1 MSGFV
6 WAGAPGPGAPLGARP
21 FPPGPFLVGPGR
33 GGLLVDEWRALV
45 HRGKSPAARS
55 ACYRGTMSFSRVDP
69 VHHEIHAHYP
79 ALRAIRTRKAL
90 ERSALWAEIG
100 GEVRRVLESVE
111 RGDRAPMPPPA
122 AEPALGGRVLRAVA
136 WNIQR
141 GARLDDLRRA
151 VVAPPF
157 AGADLFLLSEVD
169 IGLGRSGNRNVA
181 RELAE
186 ALGMSYAFGVSY
198 LALTDDFGDD
208 AAGLENTL
216 ALSGAAVISRYPI
229 GRVENVD
236 LPEIRDK
243 FLSSEKR
250 LGKKRALLAEIA
262 LPDGPLVVAACHL
275 DSNASPAQRARQL
288 GAVLD
293 SVDRSG
299 VARAL
304 VGGDFNTSTY
314 DISSSFALARD
325 ILHKLLVTGFRA
337 TIDQYLAPEKHYER
351 PVFDLLRA
359 RDFVVDGFN
368 DRGTGTYFYDVTDP
382 YVLDR
387 SRKLVGRAL
396 TRLLVR
402 ILRPWNG
409 CVPARLDWFAG
420 RTATPVAAAVTRP
433 RAVADGRP
441 LSDHSAVIVDVAV

>member
-1 MSGFV
+1 
-6 WAGAPGPGAPLGARP
+6 
-21 FPPGPFLVGPGR
+21 
-33 GGLLVDEWRALV
+33 
-45 HRGKSPAARS
+45 
-55 ACYRGTMSFSRVDP
+55 MSFARVEL
-69 VHHEIHAHYP
+69 VQHEIHAHYR

-100 GEVRRVLESVE
+100 GEVSRVLEGVE
-111 RGDRAPMPPPA
+111 RGDRAPAPPSSA
-122 AEPALGGRVLRAVA
+122 VPALGGRVLRAVA

-151 VVAPPF
+151 VLAPPF
-157 AGADLFLLSEVD
+157 AGADLLLLCEVD
-169 IGLGRSGNRNVA
+169 VGLGRSGNRNVA

-208 AAGLENTL
+208 AGGLENTL
-216 ALSGAAVISRYPI
+216 ALSGAAVISRFPI

-262 LPDGPLVVAACHL
+262 LPDGPLVAAACHL

-288 GAVLD
+288 AGVLD

-314 DISSSFALARD
+314 DVSSTLAFARD
-325 ILHKLLVTGFRA
+325 LLHKLLVTGFRA
-337 TIDQYLAPEKHYER
+337 TVDQYLTPEKHYER
-351 PVFDLLRA
+351 PVFDLLRR
-359 RDFVVDGFN
+359 RDFAVDGFN
-368 DRGTGTYFYDVTDP
+368 DRAAGTYFYDLTDP

-402 ILRPWNG
+402 LLRPWNG

-420 RTATPVAAAVTRP
+420 RNVTPVAASVERP
-433 RAVADGRP
+433 RVAGGRP
-441 LSDHSAVIVDVAV
+441 LSDHSAVIVDLAV

>member
-1 MSGFV
+1 
-6 WAGAPGPGAPLGARP
+6 
-21 FPPGPFLVGPGR
+21 
-33 GGLLVDEWRALV
+33 
-45 HRGKSPAARS
+45 
-55 ACYRGTMSFSRVDP
+55 MSFARVES
-69 VHHEIHAHYP
+69 VQHEIRAHYP

-100 GEVRRVLESVE
+100 GEVRRVLDAVE
-111 RGDRAPMPPPA
+111 RGDRAPVAGTA
-122 AEPALGGRVLRAVA
+122 AGGQRLRAVA

-151 VVAPPF
+151 VVAPPL
-157 AGADLFLLSEVD
+157 AEADVLLLSEVD
-169 IGLGRSGNRNVA
+169 VGLGRSGNRNVP

-208 AAGLENTL
+208 ARGLENTL
-216 ALSGAAVISRYPI
+216 ALSGAAILSRHPI
-229 GRVENVD
+229 GRVENID

-243 FLSSEKR
+243 FRSSEKR
-250 LGKKRALLAEIA
+250 LGKTRALLAEIV
-262 LPDGPLVVAACHL
+262 LPDGPLVVAGCHL
-275 DSNASPAQRARQL
+275 DSNASPAQRASQL
-288 GAVLD
+288 AGVVD

-314 DISSSFALARD
+314 DISSTLALARD
-325 ILHKLLVTGFRA
+325 LLHKLLITGFRA
-337 TIDQYLAPEKHYER
+337 TVDQYLTPEKHYER

-359 RDFVVDGFN
+359 RDFAVEGFN
-368 DRGTGTYFYDVTDP
+368 DRARGTYFYDLTDP
-382 YVLDR
+382 YILDR
-387 SRKLVGRAL
+387 SQKLVGRML

-402 ILRPWNG
+402 LLRPWNG

-420 RTATPVAAAVTRP
+420 RNVTPVAAAVERP
-433 RAVADGRP
+433 RAADGRP

>member
-1 MSGFV
+1 MTG
-6 WAGAPGPGAPLGARP
+6 GCYGPA
-21 FPPGPFLVGPGR
+21 
-33 GGLLVDEWRALV
+33 
-45 HRGKSPAARS
+45 
-55 ACYRGTMSFSRVDP
+55 MSFTHLDLVR
-69 VHHEIHAHYP
+69 HEIHVHYR
-79 ALRAIRTRKAL
+79 ALREIRTRKAL

-100 GEVRRVLESVE
+100 GEVKRVLDGVE
-111 RGDRAPMPPPA
+111 RGDCAPAPTTGAAPRGRTVRAI
-122 AEPALGGRVLRAVA
+122 A

-141 GARLDDLRRA
+141 GARLDELLRA

-157 AGADLFLLSEVD
+157 AAADLFLLSEVD
-169 IGLGRSGNRNVA
+169 VGLGRSGNRNVA

-208 AAGLENTL
+208 AGGVENTL
-216 ALSGAAVISRYPI
+216 ALSGAAVLSRFPI
-229 GRVENVD
+229 GRVENID

-243 FLSSEKR
+243 FRSSEKR

-262 LPDGPLVVAACHL
+262 LPDGPLAVAACHL

-288 GAVLD
+288 GGVLD
-293 SVDRSG
+293 SIDRSG

-314 DISSSFALARD
+314 DLSSTLALARD
-325 ILHKLLVTGFRA
+325 LLHKLLITGFRA
-337 TIDQYLAPEKHYER
+337 TVDNYLTPEKRYEQ

-359 RDFVVDGFN
+359 RDFAVDGFN
-368 DRGTGTYFYDVTDP
+368 DRAAGTYFYDLTDP

-387 SRKLVGRAL
+387 SQKLVGRAL

-402 ILRPWNG
+402 LLRPWNG

-420 RTATPVAAAVTRP
+420 RKVKPVAPAVERP
-433 RAVADGRP
+433 RAAADGRP
-441 LSDHSAVIVDVAV
+441 LSDHSALVVDVAV

>member
-1 MSGFV
+1 
-6 WAGAPGPGAPLGARP
+6 
-21 FPPGPFLVGPGR
+21 
-33 GGLLVDEWRALV
+33 
-45 HRGKSPAARS
+45 
-55 ACYRGTMSFSRVDP
+55 MSFARVEL
-69 VHHEIHAHYP
+69 VEHEIQAHYR

-100 GEVRRVLESVE
+100 GEIQRVLDGVE
-111 RGDRAPMPPPA
+111 RGDRAPA
-122 AEPALGGRVLRAVA
+122 AASARAGTLRAVA

-151 VVAPPF
+151 VVTPPF
-157 AGADLFLLSEVD
+157 ADADLFLLSEVD
-169 IGLGRSGNRNVA
+169 VGLGRSGNRNVA

-208 AAGLENTL
+208 AAGVENTL
-216 ALSGAAVISRYPI
+216 ALSGAAVISRHPI
-229 GRVENVD
+229 TRVENID
-236 LPEIRDK
+236 LPAIRDK
-243 FLSSEKR
+243 FHSSEKR

-262 LPDGPLVVAACHL
+262 LPDGPLAVAACHL

-288 GAVLD
+288 SGILD

-299 VARAL
+299 VTRAL

-314 DISSSFALARD
+314 DVSSTLALARD
-325 ILHKLLVTGFRA
+325 LLHKLFVTGFRA
-337 TIDQYLAPEKHYER
+337 TVDNYLTPERRYEQ

-359 RDFVVDGFN
+359 RNFAVDGFN
-368 DRGTGTYFYDVTDP
+368 DRARGTYFYDLTDP

-387 SRKLVGRAL
+387 SQRLVGRLL

-402 ILRPWNG
+402 LLRPWNG

-420 RTATPVAAAVTRP
+420 RNVTPVTAAVERP
-433 RAVADGRP
+433 LGAADGRP
-441 LSDHSAVIVDVAV
+441 LSDHSAIIVDVALR

>member
-1 MSGFV
+1 MCGCYGWAVSFV
-6 WAGAPGPGAPLGARP
+6 
-21 FPPGPFLVGPGR
+21 
-33 GGLLVDEWRALV
+33 RAEFV
-45 HRGKSPAARS
+45 Q
-55 ACYRGTMSFSRVDP
+55 
-69 VHHEIHAHYP
+69 HEIHAHYQ
-79 ALRAIRTRKAL
+79 ALRAIRTREAL
-90 ERSALWAEIG
+90 ERSALWAKISA
-100 GEVRRVLESVE
+100 EVRRVVEAVE
-111 RGDRAPMPPPA
+111 RGDRAPAPPPA
-122 AEPALGGRVLRAVA
+122 AVPEPRGRTLRAVA

-141 GARLDDLRRA
+141 GARLDDLRRV

-157 AGADLFLLSEVD
+157 AGADLLLLSEVD
-169 IGLGRSGNRNVA
+169 VGLGRSGNRNVA

-186 ALGMSYAFGVSY
+186 ALGMSYAFAVSY
-198 LALTDDFGDD
+198 LGLTDDVGENPS
-208 AAGLENTL
+208 GLENTL

-243 FLSSEKR
+243 FLSAEKR

-262 LPDGPLVVAACHL
+262 LSDGPLVVAACHL
-275 DSNASPAQRARQL
+275 DSSASPAQRARQL
-288 GAVLD
+288 GAILD

-314 DISSSFALARD
+314 DVSSTLALARD
-325 ILHKLLVTGFRA
+325 VLHKLLVTGFRA
-337 TIDQYLAPEKHYER
+337 TVDQYLTPEKRYER

-359 RDFVVDGFN
+359 RDFTVEGFN
-368 DRGTGTYFYDVTDP
+368 DRATGTYFYDLTDP
-382 YVLDR
+382 YILDR
-387 SRKLVGRAL
+387 SRKQIGRVL

-402 ILRPWNG
+402 LLRPWNG

-420 RTATPVAAAVTRP
+420 RNVTPVAAAVEHP
-433 RAVADGRP
+433 RVAAGRS

>member
-1 MSGFV
+1 
-6 WAGAPGPGAPLGARP
+6 
-21 FPPGPFLVGPGR
+21 
-33 GGLLVDEWRALV
+33 
-45 HRGKSPAARS
+45 
-55 ACYRGTMSFSRVDP
+55 MSFARLDALQ
-69 VHHEIHAHYP
+69 HELRAHYR
-79 ALRAIRTRKAL
+79 ALRAIRTRRAL
-90 ERSALWAEIG
+90 ERSALWADIG
-100 GEVRRVLESVE
+100 AEVRRVLDGVE
-111 RGDRAPMPPPA
+111 RGERAPAASPA
-122 AEPALGGRVLRAVA
+122 PGRTLRAVA

-157 AGADLFLLSEVD
+157 AGADVLLLSEVD
-169 IGLGRSGNRNVA
+169 VGLGRSGNRNVA

-198 LALTDDFGDD
+198 LALTDDFGENTD
-208 AAGLENTL
+208 GVENTL
-216 ALSGAAVISRYPI
+216 ALSGAAVLSRHPI

-243 FLSSEKR
+243 FHSSEKR
-250 LGKKRALLAEIA
+250 LGKKRALLAELA
-262 LPDGPLVVAACHL
+262 LADGPLVVAACHL

-293 SVDRSG
+293 SVDRCG
-299 VARAL
+299 VRRAL

-314 DISSSFALARD
+314 DLSGTLALAKD
-325 ILHKLLVTGFRA
+325 LLHKLLVTGFRA
-337 TIDQYLAPEKHYER
+337 TVDQYLTPERRYER

-368 DRGTGTYFYDVTDP
+368 DRAAGTYFYDLTDP

-387 SRKLVGRAL
+387 AQKLVGRAL

-402 ILRPWNG
+402 LLRPWNG

-420 RTATPVAAAVTRP
+420 RNVTPVTATVERP
-433 RAVADGRP
+433 RARDGRP
-441 LSDHSAVIVDVAV
+441 LSDHSAVIVDVAP

>member
-1 MSGFV
+1 
-6 WAGAPGPGAPLGARP
+6 
-21 FPPGPFLVGPGR
+21 
-33 GGLLVDEWRALV
+33 
-45 HRGKSPAARS
+45 
-55 ACYRGTMSFSRVDP
+55 MSFTRLDAVQ
-69 VHHEIHAHYP
+69 HEIHAHYA
-79 ALRAIRTRKAL
+79 ALRAIRTRQAL
-90 ERSALWAEIG
+90 ERSVLWAEIG
-100 GEVRRVLESVE
+100 AEVMRVLEGVE
-111 RGDRAPMPPPA
+111 RGDLAPLPTPPPA
-122 AEPALGGRVLRAVA
+122 TVAAPRGRRLRAVA
-136 WNIQR
+136 WNVQR

-157 AGADLFLLSEVD
+157 SSADVVLLSEVD
-169 IGLGRSGNRNVA
+169 VGLGRSGNRNVA

-208 AAGLENTL
+208 AGGLENTL
-216 ALSGAAVISRYPI
+216 ALSGAAILSRFPI

-236 LPEIRDK
+236 LPAIRDK
-243 FLSSEKR
+243 FHSSEKR
-250 LGKKRALLAEIA
+250 LGKKRALLAEIT
-262 LPDGPLVVAACHL
+262 LPDGPLAVAACHL
-275 DSNASPAQRARQL
+275 DSNASPAQRASQL
-288 GAVLD
+288 GGILD

-314 DISSSFALARD
+314 DLSSTLALARD
-325 ILHKLLVTGFRA
+325 LLHKLVITGFRA
-337 TIDQYLAPEKHYER
+337 TVDNYLTPWKRYEQ

-359 RDFVVDGFN
+359 RDFTVEGFN
-368 DRGTGTYFYDVTDP
+368 DRASGTYFYDLTDP

-387 SRKLVGRAL
+387 SQKLVGRLL

-402 ILRPWNG
+402 LLRPWNG

-420 RTATPVAAAVTRP
+420 RNVTPVAATVERP
-433 RAVADGRP
+433 RAAADGRP

>member
-1 MSGFV
+1 
-6 WAGAPGPGAPLGARP
+6 
-21 FPPGPFLVGPGR
+21 
-33 GGLLVDEWRALV
+33 
-45 HRGKSPAARS
+45 
-55 ACYRGTMSFSRVDP
+55 MSFGRVESLQ
-69 VHHEIHAHYP
+69 HEIHAHYR

-90 ERSALWAEIG
+90 EGSALWAEIG
-100 GEVRRVLESVE
+100 DEVRRVLGGVE
-111 RGDRAPMPPPA
+111 RGDRAPLPTPPPA
-122 AEPALGGRVLRAVA
+122 AIPAPRAPTLRAVA
-136 WNIQR
+136 WNVQR

-169 IGLGRSGNRNVA
+169 VGLGRSGNRNVA

-216 ALSGAAVISRYPI
+216 ALSGAAVISRHPI

-243 FLSSEKR
+243 FHSSEKR
-250 LGKKRALLAEIA
+250 LGKKRALLAEID
-262 LPDGPLVVAACHL
+262 LPGGPLAVAACHL

-288 GAVLD
+288 AGVLD

-299 VARAL
+299 VPRAL

-314 DISSSFALARD
+314 DLSSTLALARD
-325 ILHKLLVTGFRA
+325 LLHKLLVTGFRA
-337 TIDQYLAPEKHYER
+337 TVDQYLTPEKRYER

-359 RDFVVDGFN
+359 RNFTVDGFN
-368 DRGTGTYFYDVTDP
+368 DRARGTYFYDLTDP

-387 SRKLVGRAL
+387 SRKLVGGAL

-402 ILRPWNG
+402 LLRPWNG

-420 RTATPVAAAVTRP
+420 RNVTPVAATVERP
-433 RAVADGRP
+433 RAAADGRP
-441 LSDHSAVIVDVAV
+441 LSDHAAVIVDVAV